1 MSWRVKFRLFQVA
14 TYGIVFATIA
24 LMAVI
29 TGKYI
34 ETIGL
39 FVSFVALRNDFG
51 KTWHS
56 KRFWRCIYIS
66 CIVFVFSIGF
76 VPNKGVSIL
85 ACIAFGL
92 CIDYVAYKYK
102 DYEDIRLE
110 LHKPFNVDTCTR
122 AELLTRCR
130 EVGLSEENTELAIE
144 FFIKKTKQSE
154 IANLLCIEEHAVS
167 TRKLRLKKK
176 LNKI

>member
-1 MSWRVKFRLFQVA
+1 MNLRVKFRLFQA
-14 TYGIVFATIA
+14 STYGIVFATIA
-24 LMAVI
+24 LMATV
-29 TGKYI
+29 TGKFV

-39 FVSFVALRNDFG
+39 FASFVVLRNEFG

-56 KRFWRCIYIS
+56 KSFWRCILIS
-66 CIVFVFSIGF
+66 CIVFVVAIGF

-92 CIDYVAYKYK
+92 CIDYIAYKYK
-102 DYEDIRLE
+102 DYDDLRCQLA
-110 LHKPFNVDTCTR
+110 KPFCVDTCTTD
-122 AELLTRCR
+122 ELLTRCR
-130 EVGLSEENTELAIE
+130 EIGLSKENTELAIE

-154 IANLLCIEEHAVS
+154 IAEMLCVEEHAVS

-176 LNKI
+176 LNKN